1 MSRRARLAIFAVSAA
16 VFAFLLIWGLS
27 GLPDFGHYQGRYG
40 RVIAKIAVPER
51 KATNTVVSTTFDFRG
66 FDTLIEEFIL
76 FTAAIAVTVLLRAQR
91 GEREQE
97 ERAEAQPVRE
107 ARSSEALRTL
117 GAGLVGPVVVLGLY
131 VVTHGQLTPGGGFQ
145 GGVVVM
151 AALLLVYVAGN
162 FFAMRRVS
170 PHALAEAAEG
180 AGAAGF
186 ALIGLGG
193 LIFAAAYLENF
204 LPLGEMN
211 DLLSG
216 GTIPLSNVAVGLEVA
231 GAFVLI
237 ASELLDQQ
245 LMSGRGGDV

>member
-1 MSRRARLAIFAVSAA
+1 MSRRTRLAVFAVSGA
-16 VFAFLLIWGLS
+16 VFAFLLVWGLS

-40 RVIAKIAVPER
+40 RIIAKIAVPER

-66 FDTLIEEFIL
+66 FDTLVEEFIL

-91 GEREQE
+91 GEREQQ
-97 ERAEAQPVRE
+97 ERAELQPVRE

-117 GAGLVGPVVVLGLY
+117 GAGLVAPIVVLGLY
-131 VVTHGQLTPGGGFQ
+131 VVTHGTLTPGGGFQ
-145 GGVVVM
+145 GGVILM
-151 AALLLVYVAGN
+151 AGLLLVYVAGN
-162 FFAMRRVS
+162 YFAMKRMS
-170 PHALAEAAEG
+170 PHAFVEAAEG

-193 LIFAAAYLENF
+193 VIFAAAYLENY
-204 LPLGEMN
+204 LPLGKMN

-216 GTIPLSNVAVGLEVA
+216 GAIGVSNLAVGLEVA

-237 ASELLDQQ
+237 VSELLDQQ
-245 LMSGRGGDV
+245 LMSGRGGGE